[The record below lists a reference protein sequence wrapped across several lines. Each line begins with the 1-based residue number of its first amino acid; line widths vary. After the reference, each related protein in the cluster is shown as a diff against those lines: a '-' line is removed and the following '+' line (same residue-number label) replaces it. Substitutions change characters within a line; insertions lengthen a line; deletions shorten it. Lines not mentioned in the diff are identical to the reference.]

1 LVLAVDAEHHAL
13 YSREHF
19 APVCFLIK
27 EQDDEAA
34 LKNATQLA
42 RKHGAIASYLYSTD
56 PGYKVR
62 AENAFADA
70 GASLWCNMTVPMPIN
85 FSAAYSDYHIT
96 GLNPAGNACL
106 ADLAFVA
113 NRFRII
119 QFRQPL

>member
-1 LVLAVDAEHHAL
+1 M
-13 YSREHF
+13 F
-19 APVCFLIK
+19 AAVCFLIK